1 MPSLSFNAFLPY
13 ILQPTRIINYSNTF
27 VDNIF
32 LNDIDP
38 DIISGNLAAP
48 ISDHL
53 PQYAI
58 IPNMFGNISGNKSNI
73 YERDWLKFDLHF
85 KGNYTSPTKNINY
98 SRLLKRKANRL
109 MVNIL
114 KQTGLILRT
123 YGKESIP
130 LFL

>member
-1 MPSLSFNAFLPY
+1 MTSGSQDMDFAHFGLSLLTNITLESVMEGKKKSRSSNFAISVFNAFLPY
-13 ILQPTRIINYSNTF
+13 ILNPTRIINYSNTF

-58 IPNMFGNISGNKSNI
+58 IPNMFGNISGN
-73 YERDWLKFDLHF
+73 
-85 KGNYTSPTKNINY
+85 
-98 SRLLKRKANRL
+98 
-109 MVNIL
+109 
-114 KQTGLILRT
+114 
-123 YGKESIP
+123 
-130 LFL
+130 

>member
-1 MPSLSFNAFLPY
+1 MTSGSQDMDFAHFGLSLLTNITRESVMEGKKNRDHPILPSLSFNAFLPY

-73 YERDWLKFDLHF
+73 YERD
-85 KGNYTSPTKNINY
+85 
-98 SRLLKRKANRL
+98 
-109 MVNIL
+109 
-114 KQTGLILRT
+114 
-123 YGKESIP
+123 
-130 LFL
+130 